1 MKSLQE
7 QYGNTTAKATSAV
20 NTTQN
25 SNMEP
30 TIVSLTLHTNV
41 TCANEGV
48 IPEAHIAAVQS
59 RSKGAL
65 INTRSAGFI
74 RFNTSTN
81 LVYADFYA
89 VLKAT
94 VDRLGKYNCPI
105 WEAEMSDG
113 SKKFLTHDEG
123 QALWGMIF
131 LMLDIP
137 QDSTSVKVKF
147 DFPTEYNGVEV
158 NGTVVDKWIRSG
170 QFRSYSLHF
179 VDISELFKL
188 QKTDEYGY
196 TLRPSEK
203 AVVNFSRNTVQF
215 AEKYAGFSGLTLSQ
229 LNAPKA
235 KSPVATMVANQT
247 VIPANTAAPIQVQ
260 AATAIADRFDSAPVA
275 VEAPAPVFTG
285 FVRGSGY
292 ADEVEA
298 VAPIVVEET
307 AVADTQE
314 AVAKTPSR
322 ARFAPKKAVQETE
335 EVSADE
341 AAELYAEADAEMA
354 AEEAQLEEVAVAD
367 ESVEETGSAAT
378 EAAPEVAPAPMTNS
392 QKRKARKTAEG
403 TPTFH

>member
-1 MKSLQE
+1 
-7 QYGNTTAKATSAV
+7 
-20 NTTQN
+20 
-25 SNMEP
+25 MEP

-48 IPEAHIAAVQS
+48 IPEGHIAAVQS

-113 SKKFLTHDEG
+113 SKKFLTHDES
-123 QALWGMIF
+123 QALWEMIF
-131 LMLDIP
+131 LMLNIP
-137 QDSTSVKVKF
+137 ADSTSVKVKF

-179 VDISELFKL
+179 ADISELFKL

-215 AEKYAGFSGLTLSQ
+215 AEKYAGFEGLTLSQ
-229 LNAPKA
+229 LNAA
-235 KSPVATMVANQT
+235 KRRSPVVTMVANQT
-247 VIPANTAAPIQVQ
+247 AIPANTAAPLQVQ
-260 AATAIADRFDSAPVA
+260 AATAGVDRFDSAPVDA
-275 VEAPAPVFTG
+275 EAPAPVFTG

-292 ADEVEA
+292 ADEVETVEET
-298 VAPIVVEET
+298 VAPAVVEEI

-314 AVAKTPSR
+314 AVAKVPSR
-322 ARFAPKKAVQETE
+322 GQVGFKKADQEPK
-335 EVSADE
+335 EVS
-341 AAELYAEADAEMA
+341 AEADADMA
-354 AEEAQLEEVAVAD
+354 AEEAHVAEAPAEAIVAD
-367 ESVEETGSAAT
+367 ESVSSTDPAAT
-378 EAAPEVAPAPMTNS
+378 KAAPMTNS
-392 QKRKARKTAEG
+392 QKRKARKAAEG
-403 TPTFH
+403 KATFH